1 MKPSL
6 RPAVI
11 LTLAFV
17 LPLSVPALAAELALP
32 TPGALT
38 CQGPIRPGDTA
49 ASLKARY
56 GAAAEV
62 VTVDGPEGQPTQ
74 VLMLWGQDKRLRMEV
89 RFWDDAMTRLAAVQP
104 YADSQWT
111 IAGLAV
117 GDPYQKVEK
126 LNGRPFRFSGFDWD
140 YGGYV
145 TALGGGKLAELPGG
159 GGLLRLDPA
168 GPAGRGI
175 RAGPDAGR
183 PDAVLARSG
192 AAPAQAAGGRAEP
205 WLARAEGIALTRDMK
220 RAASAQ
226 SDAAPFSSL
235 RMRRFAAG
243 GAPSHGQR
251 PESAAHDAFIAWVE
265 TQR

>member
-6 RPAVI
+6 RPAVV

-145 TALGGGKLAELPGG
+145 TAPDRMLGDRTLSSRDRALRQLKPLVDELSLGWPAPKELP
-159 GGLLRLDPA
+159 
-168 GPAGRGI
+168 
-175 RAGPDAGR
+175 
-183 PDAVLARSG
+183 
-192 AAPAQAAGGRAEP
+192 
-205 WLARAEGIALTRDMK
+205 
-220 RAASAQ
+220 
-226 SDAAPFSSL
+226 
-235 RMRRFAAG
+235 
-243 GAPSHGQR
+243 
-251 PESAAHDAFIAWVE
+251 
-265 TQR
+265 

>member
-6 RPAVI
+6 RPAVV

-17 LPLSVPALAAELALP
+17 LPLSVSAPAAELALP

-145 TALGGGKLAELPGG
+145 TTLGGGKLAALPGG
-159 GGLLRLDPA
+159 CSVSIRLALP
-168 GPAGRGI
+168 
-175 RAGPDAGR
+175 
-183 PDAVLARSG
+183 
-192 AAPAQAAGGRAEP
+192 
-205 WLARAEGIALTRDMK
+205 EG
-220 RAASAQ
+220 
-226 SDAAPFSSL
+226 
-235 RMRRFAAG
+235 
-243 GAPSHGQR
+243 
-251 PESAAHDAFIAWVE
+251 ESAPDRMLGDRTLSSRDRALRQLKPLVDELSLGWPAPKE
-265 TQR
+265 LP

>member
-6 RPAVI
+6 RPAVV

-159 GGLLRLDPA
+159 GAAPS
-168 GPAGRGI
+168 
-175 RAGPDAGR
+175 
-183 PDAVLARSG
+183 RSG
-192 AAPAQAAGGRAEP
+192 WPCRKGNPRRTGCWATGRCP
-205 WLARAEGIALTRDMK
+205 RAIGRC
-220 RAASAQ
+220 AS
-226 SDAAPFSSL
+226 SS
-235 RMRRFAAG
+235 RWWT
-243 GAPSHGQR
+243 S
-251 PESAAHDAFIAWVE
+251 
-265 TQR
+265 